1 VSKIRQQTK
10 SMLLVVV
17 CTFLFS
23 IAQFFYK
30 DASNKLSFS
39 IEGILL
45 NYSIW
50 FALFLYGI
58 GTLIFTYALRKGE
71 LSILYPVISTSF
83 IWVALFSYILLGEPL
98 TAFKIIGI
106 TSIIFGVIT
115 LNSYKN
121 KGRRKNGSSTT

>member
-1 VSKIRQQTK
+1 VKKIRKQTK
-10 SMLLVVV
+10 AIMLVVI
-17 CTFLFS
+17 CTFLFT

-30 DASNKLSFS
+30 DAAEKLEVS

-50 FALFLYGI
+50 IALFLYGI
-58 GTLIFTYALRKGE
+58 GTLIFTYALKSGE

-83 IWVALFSYILLGEPL
+83 IWVGLFSFILLGEPL
-98 TAFKIIGI
+98 TALKILGI
-106 TSIIFGVIT
+106 ASIIAGVIT

-121 KGRRKNGSSTT
+121 KRGRKDGRSIN